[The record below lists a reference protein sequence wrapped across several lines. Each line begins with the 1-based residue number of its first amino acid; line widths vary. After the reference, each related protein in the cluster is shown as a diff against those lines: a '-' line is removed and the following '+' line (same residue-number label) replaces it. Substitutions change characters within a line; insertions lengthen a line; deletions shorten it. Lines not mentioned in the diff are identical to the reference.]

1 MPAEGVGQAGPQL
14 ILRSR
19 FAPSPTGDLHLG
31 GAYIAVA
38 AYLRAQG
45 GPFVMRVEDL
55 DPPRVVRGA
64 EERIL
69 DDLRFLGISWDEEYR
84 QSERA
89 PIYNNAIERLGELVY
104 PCTCTRGE
112 IAASAPHAG
121 EEGPRYPGTCRDPRN
136 RKAGRPASL
145 RLAVPEGLVTY
156 HDELHGTR
164 SEDVFATVGDFVLRR
179 ADGVAS
185 YQLAVIVD
193 DVMMIVDEV
202 VRGDDL
208 LSSTARQVLIANLL
222 GERAPR
228 FMHLP
233 LVLGPDGTRLA
244 KRHQSRYGGST
255 IRELCDRGVTAEE
268 ILGALAH
275 ALSVIDRDEP
285 TDLRT
290 LMQAARER
298 PPRRTEP
305 WPVPSRWVTVL

>member
-1 MPAEGVGQAGPQL
+1 
-14 ILRSR
+14 
-19 FAPSPTGDLHLG
+19 
-31 GAYIAVA
+31 
-38 AYLRAQG
+38 
-45 GPFVMRVEDL
+45 MRVEDL
-55 DPPRVVRGA
+55 DPPRVVKGA
-64 EERIL
+64 TERIL
-69 DDLRFLGISWDEEYR
+69 DDLRWLGIAWDEQYA
-84 QSERA
+84 QSERSQ
-89 PIYNNAIERLGELVY
+89 IYNNAIERLGDLVY
-104 PCTCTRGE
+104 PCTCTRAE
-112 IAASAPHAG
+112 IARVASAPHPG

-136 RKAGRPASL
+136 RQPGRPASL
-145 RLAVPEGLVTY
+145 RLAVPEGVVTY

-164 SEDVFATVGDFVLRR
+164 SEDVLATVGDFVLRR

-193 DVMMIVDEV
+193 DVTMKIDEV

-228 FMHLP
+228 YVHLP
-233 LVLGPDGTRLA
+233 LVLGPDGARLA
-244 KRHQSRYGGST
+244 KRHQLRYGGST
-255 IRELCDRGVTAEE
+255 IRELRDRGVTAEE